1 MAAKAFSSSIEQL
14 FEAIRAGESPS
25 KLLRVQAGPSIS
37 PVQENLLATGPIE
50 QQSPRS
56 LVHFIKGH
64 AYEFVPARVSRTPD
78 DSAQQLLTRIAGVGR
93 FSLAYHGWPSAI
105 CRAEKELLH

>member
-1 MAAKAFSSSIEQL
+1 
-14 FEAIRAGESPS
+14 
-25 KLLRVQAGPSIS
+25 
-37 PVQENLLATGPIE
+37 
-50 QQSPRS
+50 